1 MSDRFVSTRY
11 RGQDST
17 PMSSSV
23 DRASRYDDVINF
35 SLGDPE
41 LTTDARIID
50 AAAADAHAGY
60 THYTDTYGYPD
71 LREQILAVYAE
82 DHGHTHDPA
91 GVMVTT
97 SACHGM
103 WLVLE
108 SILDDGDEVIV
119 LAPYFTP
126 YPHQIRLAR
135 GVPVVV
141 DTREEDGYQPRAEA
155 LEAAITDRTRAII
168 LNTPANPTGACL
180 TRSTSREIAA
190 IAEKHDLLV
199 IADEIYT
206 AFSYAEPFEPF
217 VTLPGMV
224 ERTVTLNSLSK
235 DYVMTGWRIG
245 YALGP
250 AEVIRT
256 MKDVNENNVFT
267 APSVSQ
273 RAALH
278 ALRLRH
284 EIVPPIRERYR
295 ARLMRA
301 YERVRATP
309 NMSSLEPGG
318 SIYLWVNVKDTG
330 LSSAEVADVIFE
342 ETHVLTLPGN
352 AFGDCGEGYLRLAM
366 TVSRDRIDE
375 AFDRIGRMTLFGGT
389 GQAGAGS
396 GVV

>member
-1 MSDRFVSTRY
+1 MSDRFVSSRY
-11 RGQDST
+11 RGQAST

-23 DRASRYDDVINF
+23 DRATRFDDVINF

-41 LTTDARIID
+41 LTTDTRIID
-50 AAAADAHAGY
+50 AAAADARAGH
-60 THYTDTYGYPD
+60 THYTDTYGDPE
-71 LREQILAVYAE
+71 LREEIRAGHAE
-82 DHGHTHDPA
+82 DHGHRHDPA

-108 SILDDGDEVIV
+108 TILDDGDEVV
-119 LAPYFTP
+119 LLAPYFTP
-126 YPHQIRLAR
+126 YPHQVRLAR

-141 DTREEDGYQPRAEA
+141 DTLEEDGYQVRPES
-155 LEAAITDRTRAII
+155 LEAAITERTRAII

-180 TRSTSREIAA
+180 SRSTSEA
-190 IAEKHDLLV
+190 IAQIAERHDLVV

-217 VTLPGMV
+217 VTIPGMA
-224 ERTVTLNSLSK
+224 ERTITLNSLSK

-245 YALGP
+245 YVLGP
-250 AEVIRT
+250 PEVVRA

-278 ALRLRH
+278 ALRMRH
-284 EIVPPIRERYR
+284 EIVPPIRELYR
-295 ARLMRA
+295 DRLMHA
-301 YERVRATP
+301 YERVCGTP
-309 NMSSLEPGG
+309 GMSSLQPGG
-318 SIYLWVNVKDTG
+318 SIYLWVDISETG
-330 LSSAEVADVIFE
+330 LSSAEVSERIFDE
-342 ETHVLTLPGN
+342 AHVLTLPGN

-366 TVSRDRIDE
+366 TVSRERIDE
-375 AFDRIGRMTLFGGT
+375 AFDRIARMPLFGG
-389 GQAGAGS
+389 
-396 GVV
+396 

>member
-11 RGQDST
+11 RGQAST

-23 DRASRYDDVINF
+23 EVAGRFEDVVNL

-41 LTTDARIID
+41 LTTDTRIIE
-50 AAAADAHAGY
+50 AATADALRGH
-60 THYTDTYGYPD
+60 THYTDTYGDPE
-71 LREQILAVYAE
+71 LREEILRVYVE
-82 DHGHTHDPA
+82 DHGHEHDPA

-103 WLVLE
+103 WLTLE
-108 SILDDGDEVIV
+108 TILDDGDEVVV

-141 DTREEDGYQPRAEA
+141 DTLEEDGYQVRPEA
-155 LEAAITDRTRAII
+155 LEAAITERTRAIV

-180 TRSTSREIAA
+180 ERSTAEQIARL
-190 IAEKHDLLV
+190 AEEHDLV
-199 IADEIYT
+199 VVADEIYT

-217 VTLPGMV
+217 VTIPGMV
-224 ERTVTLNSLSK
+224 ERTITLNSLSK
-235 DYVMTGWRIG
+235 DFVMTGWRIG

-250 AEVIRT
+250 AEVIRA

-278 ALRLRH
+278 ALRMRH
-284 EIVPPIRERYR
+284 EIVPPIMYLYR
-295 ARLMRA
+295 GRLMRA
-301 YERVRATP
+301 WERVCETP
-309 NMSSLEPGG
+309 NMSALEPGG

-330 LSSAEVADVIFE
+330 LTSAEVADRIFE
-342 ETHVLTLPGN
+342 EAHVLTLPGP

-366 TVSRDRIDE
+366 TVGRDRIDE
-375 AFDRIGRMTLFGGT
+375 AFDRIAAMSLFGG
-389 GQAGAGS
+389 
-396 GVV
+396 

>member
-11 RGQDST
+11 RGQAST

-23 DRASRYDDVINF
+23 DRATRYDDVINF

-41 LTTDARIID
+41 LTTDGRIID
-50 AAAADAHAGY
+50 AAMADAHRGH

-71 LREQILAVYAE
+71 LREEILRVYAD
-82 DHGHTHDPA
+82 DHGHEHDPA

-103 WLVLE
+103 WLTLE
-108 SILDDGDEVIV
+108 TILDDGDEVIV

-141 DTREEDGYQPRAEA
+141 DTLEEDGYQVRPEA
-155 LEAAITDRTRAII
+155 LEAAITPRTRAII

-180 TRSTSREIAA
+180 KRSTAEAIARL
-190 IAEKHDLLV
+190 AEKHDLVV

-217 VTLPGMV
+217 VTIPGMV
-224 ERTVTLNSLSK
+224 ERTITLNSLSK
-235 DYVMTGWRIG
+235 DFVMTGWRIG

-250 AEVIRT
+250 AEVARA

-284 EIVPPIRERYR
+284 EIVPPISALYRER
-295 ARLMRA
+295 LVRA
-301 YERVRATP
+301 YERVCETP
-309 NMSSLEPGG
+309 GMSTLEPGG

-330 LSSAEVADVIFE
+330 LTSVEVADRLFE
-342 ETHVLTLPGN
+342 EAHVLTLPGP

-366 TVSRDRIDE
+366 TVGRDRIDE
-375 AFDRIGRMTLFGGT
+375 AFDRIGATSLFRG
-389 GQAGAGS
+389 
-396 GVV
+396 

>member
-1 MSDRFVSTRY
+1 MSDRFVSSRY
-11 RGQDST
+11 RGQAST

-23 DRASRYDDVINF
+23 DRATRFDDVINF

-41 LTTDARIID
+41 LTTDTRIID
-50 AAAADAHAGY
+50 AAAADARAGH
-60 THYTDTYGYPD
+60 THYTDTYGDPE

-82 DHGHTHDPA
+82 DHGHRHDPA

-108 SILDDGDEVIV
+108 TILDDGDEVIL

-126 YPHQIRLAR
+126 YPHQVRLAR

-141 DTREEDGYQPRAEA
+141 DLLEEDGYQVRPEA
-155 LEAAITDRTRAII
+155 LEAAITERTRAII

-180 TRSTSREIAA
+180 SRSTSEA
-190 IAEKHDLLV
+190 IAQIAERHDLVV

-217 VTLPGMV
+217 VTIPGMA
-224 ERTVTLNSLSK
+224 ERTITLNSLSK

-245 YALGP
+245 YVLGP
-250 AEVIRT
+250 PEVVRA

-278 ALRLRH
+278 ALRMRH
-284 EIVPPIRERYR
+284 EIVPPIRELYR
-295 ARLMRA
+295 DRLMHA
-301 YERVRATP
+301 YERVCGTP
-309 NMSSLEPGG
+309 GMSSLQPGG
-318 SIYLWVNVKDTG
+318 SIYLWVNISETG
-330 LSSAEVADVIFE
+330 LSSAEVSERIFDE
-342 ETHVLTLPGN
+342 AHVLTLPGN

-366 TVSRDRIDE
+366 TVSRERIDE
-375 AFDRIGRMTLFGGT
+375 AFDRIARMPLFGG
-389 GQAGAGS
+389 
-396 GVV
+396 

>member
-1 MSDRFVSTRY
+1 MSDRFVSSRY
-11 RGQDST
+11 RGQAST

-23 DRASRYDDVINF
+23 DRASRFEDVINL
-35 SLGDPE
+35 SLGDPD

-50 AAAADAHAGY
+50 AAAADAHAGH
-60 THYTDTYGYPD
+60 THYTDTFGDPE

-82 DHGHTHDPA
+82 DHAHHHDPA

-103 WLVLE
+103 WLALE
-108 SILDDGDEVIV
+108 SILDDGDEVIL

-126 YPHQIRLAR
+126 YPHQVRLAR

-141 DTREEDGYQPRAEA
+141 DTLEEDDYQVRPEA
-155 LEAAITDRTRAII
+155 LEAAITEHTRAII

-180 TRSTSREIAA
+180 RRSTAQA
-190 IAEKHDLLV
+190 IADIAERHDLLV

-217 VTLPGMV
+217 CTLPGMV
-224 ERTVTLNSLSK
+224 ERTITLNSLSK
-235 DYVMTGWRIG
+235 DFVMTGWRIG

-250 AEVIRT
+250 PEVVRT
-256 MKDVNENNVFT
+256 MKDVNENSVFT

-278 ALRLRH
+278 ALAMRH

-301 YERVRATP
+301 HERVCATP
-309 NMSSLEPGG
+309 GMSALTPGG
-318 SIYLWVNVKDTG
+318 SIYLWVNVRETG
-330 LSSAEVADVIFE
+330 LSSAEVADRIFE
-342 ETHVLTLPGN
+342 EAHVLTLPGD
-352 AFGDCGEGYLRLAM
+352 AFGECGAGYLRLAM
-366 TVSRDRIDE
+366 TVGRDRIDE
-375 AFDRIGRMTLFGGT
+375 AFDRIGRMSLF
-389 GQAGAGS
+389 S
-396 GVV
+396 G